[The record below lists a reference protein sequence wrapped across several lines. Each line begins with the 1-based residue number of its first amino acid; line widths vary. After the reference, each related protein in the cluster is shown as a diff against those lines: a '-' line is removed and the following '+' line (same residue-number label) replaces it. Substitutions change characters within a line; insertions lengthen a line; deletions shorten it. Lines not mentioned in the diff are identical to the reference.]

1 MNQATTDPSP
11 TDSGNGAAPA
21 GVQRNAGFEAAV
33 QYPLFSS
40 ILNRRSRRISKGLR
54 EVPAGSLSYTSS
66 QEPQPLTPL
75 EEALLIASTGITGIA
90 MHDVP
95 FKTPDG
101 KDIVSAWMHQ
111 TRGRAASSPD
121 NAQATH
127 FFLINDSGVYFLKP
141 PKDVDPYLLR
151 DGLTP
156 ENLIA
161 LAEQSKHQVLDER
174 LDFPREFPCYFSS
187 NGYVS
192 NMPGSTILVPVV
204 DMTKQYINGLMQLIA
219 QEDGSPRP
227 TFIDDWNFYRS
238 AGLKKWVKSGYLS
251 KDQRLPLGLLGTFR
265 IDIEAGLLL
274 QNALLTIQAM
284 GLGGW
289 IHAAFYAPLLLGDR
303 DFAKYG
309 PGLGFRYEKPKRSL
323 RRLLRIPITPL
334 PAWRA
339 NPVGLDGVL
348 EGYCPPYY
356 SNMSEAVDALIA
368 SKYGPGGVYSD
379 TKNFEGVT
387 KPGVAERFLDEVP
400 RYSPQ
405 VIQCAKDICNYI
417 WDTYGRFPA
426 HTDAIFVPGV
436 WVQAHHLDLAY
447 YDRLFEQGY
456 TDTQANHDGLW
467 HA

>member
-1 MNQATTDPSP
+1 MTIENQTTQTTQATGTQTGMDAGLQS
-11 TDSGNGAAPA
+11 AA
-21 GVQRNAGFEAAV
+21 
-33 QYPLFSS
+33 QYPLFSA
-40 ILNRRSRRISKGLR
+40 IQNRRSRRISKGLKG
-54 EVPAGSLSYTSS
+54 VPAGSLSYTST

-95 FKTPDG
+95 YKTPEG
-101 KDIVSAWMHQ
+101 KDIVSAWMHRTQ
-111 TRGRAASSPD
+111 GRAASSPD

-127 FFLINDSGVYFLKP
+127 FFLINDSGVYFLRP
-141 PKDVDPYLLR
+141 PKDVDPNVLKE
-151 DGLTP
+151 GGFTP

-161 LAEQSKHQVLDER
+161 LAEKTKLKVLDER

-204 DMTKQYINGLMQLIA
+204 DMTKQYINGIMQLIA
-219 QEDGSPRP
+219 QEDGSQRP

-238 AGLKKWVKSGYLS
+238 AGLKKWTKSGYLS
-251 KDQRLPLGLLGTFR
+251 KEQRLPLGLLGGFR

-274 QNALLTIQAM
+274 QNVLLSLQAM

-289 IHAAFYAPLLLGDR
+289 IHAAFYAPLLLGDA

-309 PGLGFRYEKPKRSL
+309 PGLGFRYEKPKRTL
-323 RRLLRIPITPL
+323 GRLLRIPVTPL
-334 PAWRA
+334 PAWRP

-356 SNMSEAVDALIA
+356 SNMDEAVDALIA

-379 TKNFEGVT
+379 PKNFEGVN
-387 KPGVAERFLDEVP
+387 KPGVTERFLDEVP

-405 VIQCAKDICNYI
+405 VIQCAKDVCNYI

-426 HTDAIFVPGV
+426 HVDAMFVPGV
-436 WVQAHHLDLAY
+436 WVQAHHLDLEY
-447 YDRLFEQGY
+447 YDQLFEKGY
-456 TDTQANHDGLW
+456 TEAQANHQQLW
-467 HA
+467 HGGA